1 MPLES
6 AIPILAFL
14 DRDHTV
20 SFYEMIG
27 FQCNASWD
35 GYIMC
40 SRDKIEI
47 HLWKT
52 DDAEIPKNTG
62 CYVRVSE
69 VDSLH
74 NEFNKHGII
83 HPNGQ
88 LEDKPWKVRQF
99 SVLDNSGNII
109 HFGQLL

>member
-1 MPLES
+1 MSLES

-14 DRDHTV
+14 DRDQTV
-20 SFYEMIG
+20 AFYEKIG
-27 FQCNASWD
+27 FKCNASWD

-74 NEFNKHGII
+74 NELQKHNII

-88 LEDKPWKVRQF
+88 LENKPWQVRQF
-99 SVLDNSGNII
+99 SIIDNSGNII